1 MELSLQLCVNNLE
14 VSLQQFINNQDVVM
28 THSDL
33 KLSLGQISLASQPQ
47 LKTNTDVSVKLHL
60 VLKLRLGGSSDE
72 TNTEPSSELKFKL
85 AQMLQDPVN
94 SDFEIECQGEVF
106 KVHKFILAMRS
117 SVFKTMFRNSGYYCS
132 SENQTFALSLS
143 HPR

>member
-14 VSLQQFINNQDVVM
+14 VSLQQFINNQNVVM
-28 THSDL
+28 THRDL

-47 LKTNTDVSVKLHL
+47 LKTNSDVSVKLHL
-60 VLKLRLGGSSDE
+60 VLKLRLGSSDE
-72 TNTEPSSELKFKL
+72 TNTEPSSELKLKL

-132 SENQTFALSLS
+132 SYTQTFTLSLT